1 METHLNT
8 AHLVPLSGGLA
19 RVASEILRN
28 GPLSR
33 AELAR
38 AVGLSQGSLTKIAK
52 TLLDAGLLVE
62 LEANQPVTRGRR
74 SLPLDLA
81 IDSFRFFGIKVAAD
95 LLYGVATD
103 FRGRVVAE
111 ESRMLPTSSVEDT
124 LAAIASLH
132 DVLQRRVGPASG
144 VGISLAG
151 KVLDQRTVVQSM
163 FLGWENLDVAEEF
176 KRRTGVSC
184 LVANDVVTLAT
195 AEYWFGRA
203 GGSENFALLTIG
215 AGIGHAHMVA
225 GAPVGGENV
234 GVGLV
239 GHVLLDEDGWFCPLG
254 HRGCATAMLTI
265 GGIVG
270 QARHL
275 LGHNIEYADLL
286 SKAAAGDPT
295 LRALVNRVGR
305 ALGKM
310 VALTCNFSLAQE
322 IVLSGEG
329 VGVAEVAK
337 SAMLAAIREE
347 RHPSAT
353 LIEPILEE
361 ADFKEWARGAAVLAL
376 QGFLVEA
383 EPRPMLG
390 RTELSEAS

>member
-1 METHLNT
+1 MLTP
-8 AHLVPLSGGLA
+8 HLVPLSGGLA

-52 TLLDAGLLVE
+52 TLLDAGIIVE
-62 LEANQPVTRGRR
+62 LAANQSVSRGRR

-81 IDSFRFFGIKVAAD
+81 VDSFRFFGIKVAAD

-103 FRGRVVAE
+103 FRGHVVAE
-111 ESRMLPTSSVEDT
+111 ESQALSTSSVDAT
-124 LAAIASLH
+124 LDAIASLYG
-132 DVLQRRVGPASG
+132 VLQQRVGPASG

-163 FLGWENLDVAEEF
+163 FLGWENLDVAAEF
-176 KRRTGVSC
+176 QRRTGASC
-184 LVANDVVTLAT
+184 LVANDVVALAT

-239 GHVLLDEDGWFCPLG
+239 GHVLLDAEGWLCPLG
-254 HRGCATAMLTI
+254 HRGCATAMLTVP
-265 GGIVG
+265 GILG
-270 QARHL
+270 QARTL
-275 LGHNIEYADLL
+275 LRHDIEYSDLL
-286 SKAAAGDPT
+286 AQAAAGHPL
-295 LRALVNRVGR
+295 LRDLVDRVGR
-305 ALGKM
+305 ALGTM
-310 VALTCNFSLAQE
+310 IALTCNFSLAQK

-329 VGVAEVAK
+329 VGVAQVGQAALM
-337 SAMLAAIREE
+337 SALREE

-353 LIEPILEE
+353 VIEPILEE

-376 QGFLVEA
+376 QGFLVEP
-383 EPRPMLG
+383 EPRPLLG
-390 RTELSEAS
+390 RAELSEAS